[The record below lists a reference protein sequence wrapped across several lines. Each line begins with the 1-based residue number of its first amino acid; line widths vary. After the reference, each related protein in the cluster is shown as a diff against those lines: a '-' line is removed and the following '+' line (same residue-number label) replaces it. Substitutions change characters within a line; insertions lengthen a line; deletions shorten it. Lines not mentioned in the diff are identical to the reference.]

1 MALACTELS
10 AGVQAV
16 RTAGN
21 KAARG
26 SSRYDFMVRE
36 SSITIYQHFRD
47 AKITAKF
54 VAINGILW
62 DYESHIMRLK
72 LS

>member
-1 MALACTELS
+1 
-10 AGVQAV
+10 
-16 RTAGN
+16 
-21 KAARG
+21 
-26 SSRYDFMVRE
+26 MVGE
-36 SSITIYQHFRD
+36 SSITIYQHFRG